1 MHQLQTFPVVNDDKI
16 LQIFFREL
24 FGFTRVQQTDKQTNV
39 DEYTTRG

>member
-16 LQIFFREL
+16 LQIFLPRTVWFYKSS
-24 FGFTRVQQTDKQTNV
+24 TTDKQTNV

>member
-24 FGFTRVQQTDKQTNV
+24 FGFTRVQQQTNKL
-39 DEYTTRG
+39 T